1 MSPPRVA
8 LKEQVR
14 ASITSQISRTDPSSL
29 SFLFSPQ
36 KRGYLD
42 RKTLLELWHEAET
55 LLENLSDKDEEV
67 WDDLKAVLFPETPYD
82 LKIIENIQAL
92 YDFFPEGESSVLLQ
106 GLIAKIVLEVL
117 SPNYPPVSPQL
128 FIELLNF
135 LLKLHTEFL
144 IIIEPLSKV
153 VLGKNPALK
162 RGVKTLACAVLISHF
177 EVETLFIFCAC
188 HPSLR
193 EEEKQILFQSLS
205 AYQTIY
211 RKFLE
216 LQEEIGDKDQISRN
230 WFGEDYDHLKKRHE
244 YRDSFSNLVTRFIG
258 FLRQKNKKEA
268 LQVGRFLVLRNTNED
283 ILRLIHSRIQ
293 LSNLKDDL
301 LLTTFIYR
309 QIYNIMQ
316 DFRREYIS
324 PEVRE
329 DLFQVFSG
337 QQSQALESMGLITI
351 GKVPAY
357 LILQGLPSEDRTP
370 LTYPLKDT
378 LRDRLAPYNL
388 TALFDL
394 HPIPLLSQEILYQVG
409 QIAESLELKKEEL
422 VTFISYL
429 ERLLV
434 FLQQLEEM
442 NIPILIGPR
451 YGLILNAFQMNSLS
465 LIREGAYFASTGYWL
480 RTRVPPSLI
489 RCISP
494 HAIPNCLGVLDR
506 HIFSRISPLT
516 GAFRGTPFDLDSTNR
531 YDWDEEAETCQIR
544 PGYFIVEIPASLL
557 HQWEQT
563 QGLQKEALQE
573 KIKQKEWS

>member
-1 MSPPRVA
+1 M
-8 LKEQVR
+8 
-14 ASITSQISRTDPSSL
+14 
-29 SFLFSPQ
+29 
-36 KRGYLD
+36 
-42 RKTLLELWHEAET
+42 EA
-55 LLENLSDKDEEV
+55 
-67 WDDLKAVLFPETPYD
+67 
-82 LKIIENIQAL
+82 
-92 YDFFPEGESSVLLQ
+92 
-106 GLIAKIVLEVL
+106 L

-135 LLKLHTEFL
+135 LLKLSPEFL
-144 IIIEPLSKV
+144 VIIEPVSKII
-153 VLGKNPALK
+153 LGRNPAVK

-177 EVETLFIFCAC
+177 EVETLFIYFAC
-188 HPSLR
+188 HPSLQ

-205 AYQTIY
+205 AYQKIY

-216 LQEEIGDKDQISRN
+216 LQEDIGDRHQISRN
-230 WFGEDYDHLKKRHE
+230 WFGEDYSQTKKRGE
-244 YRDSFSNLVTRFIG
+244 YRDSSSNLVGRFIDC
-258 FLRQKNKKEA
+258 LRQKNKEEA

-293 LSNLKDDL
+293 MSNLKSDL
-301 LLTTFIYR
+301 LLTTSIYR
-309 QIYNIMQ
+309 QIYDIMQ
-316 DFRREYIS
+316 DFRRKYIS

-329 DLFQVFSG
+329 DLFQVFSA
-337 QQSQALESMGLITI
+337 QQSQALESMGLITV
-351 GKVPAY
+351 GKVPAH

-370 LTYPLKDT
+370 LSYPLNDT
-378 LRDRLAPYNL
+378 LRDQLASYNL
-388 TALFDL
+388 IALYDL
-394 HPIPLLSQEILYQVG
+394 HPIPLLSQEVLFLVG
-409 QIAESLELKKEEL
+409 QIAESLDLKKEGL

-429 ERLLV
+429 ERMLV

-442 NIPILIGPR
+442 DIPILLGPR
-451 YGLILNAFQMNSLS
+451 YGLILNAFQMDSLS

-480 RTRVPPSLI
+480 RSRVPPSLI

-531 YDWDEEAETCQIR
+531 YDWDEEPETCQIR
-544 PGYFIVEIPASLL
+544 PGYFLIEIPTNLI

-573 KIKQKEWS
+573 KIKRKEWS

>member
-1 MSPPRVA
+1 MSPPCLD
-8 LKEQVR
+8 LKARIR
-14 ASITSQISRTDPSSL
+14 ASITSQLSLTDSSTS

-36 KRGYLD
+36 KPGYFD
-42 RKTLLELWHEAET
+42 RKTLLELWNEGEP
-55 LLENLSDKDEEV
+55 LLGNLADEEV
-67 WDDLKAVLFPETPYD
+67 WDDLKAVLFPEIPYD

-92 YDFFPEGESSVLLQ
+92 YDSFPEGESSVLLES
-106 GLIAKIVLEVL
+106 LIARIGMEAL

-135 LLKLHTEFL
+135 LLKLSPEFL
-144 IIIEPLSKV
+144 IIIEPVSKII
-153 VLGKNPALK
+153 LGRNPAVK

-177 EVETLFIFCAC
+177 EVETLFIYFAC
-188 HPSLR
+188 HPSLQ

-205 AYQTIY
+205 AYQKIY

-216 LQEEIGDKDQISRN
+216 LQEDIGDKHQISRN
-230 WFGEDYDHLKKRHE
+230 WFGEDYSQTKKRGE
-244 YRDSFSNLVTRFIG
+244 YRDSSSNLVGRFIDC
-258 FLRQKNKKEA
+258 LRQKNEKEA

-293 LSNLKDDL
+293 IGNLKSDL
-301 LLTTFIYR
+301 SLTTYIYR
-309 QIYNIMQ
+309 QIYDIMQ
-316 DFRREYIS
+316 DFRRKYIS

-337 QQSQALESMGLITI
+337 QQSQALESMGLITV
-351 GKVPAY
+351 GKVPAH

-370 LTYPLKDT
+370 LSYPLKDT
-378 LRDRLAPYNL
+378 LRDQLASYNL
-388 TALFDL
+388 TALYDL
-394 HPIPLLSQEILYQVG
+394 HPIPLLSQEVLFLVG
-409 QIAESLELKKEEL
+409 QIAESLDLKKEEL

-429 ERLLV
+429 ERMLV

-442 NIPILIGPR
+442 DIPILLGPR
-451 YGLILNAFQMNSLS
+451 YGLILNAFQMDSLS

-480 RTRVPPSLI
+480 RSRVPPSLI

-531 YDWDEEAETCQIR
+531 YDWDEEPETCQIR
-544 PGYFIVEIPASLL
+544 PGYFLIEIPTNLI

-573 KIKQKEWS
+573 KIKKKEWS

>member
-1 MSPPRVA
+1 MSPPHPD
-8 LKEQVR
+8 LKERIR
-14 ASITSQISRTDPSSL
+14 ASILSQLTRNDPSIS

-36 KRGYLD
+36 KPGYLD
-42 RKTLLELWHEAET
+42 RKTLLERWQEAER
-55 LLENLSDKDEEV
+55 LLEDLTEEEI
-67 WDDLKAVLFPETPYD
+67 WIDLKAVCFPETPYD
-82 LKIIENIQAL
+82 LKIVEKIKDL
-92 YDFFPEGESSVLLQ
+92 VYFFPEQEATGILA
-106 GLIAKIVLEVL
+106 GLIAKILSEVL
-117 SPNYPPVSPQL
+117 SAHHPPVSPQL
-128 FIELLNF
+128 YIEMLNL
-135 LLKLHTEFL
+135 LLKISPEFL
-144 IIIEPLSKV
+144 IVIEPLFQII
-153 VLGKNPALK
+153 LRQNPALR
-162 RGVKTLACAVLISHF
+162 RGVKTLACAVIISHF
-177 EVETLFIFCAC
+177 EVESIFIFIAG
-188 HPSLR
+188 HPALQ

-205 AYQTIY
+205 AYQKIY

-216 LQEEIGDKDQISRN
+216 LQEDIGDKDQICRN
-230 WFGEDYDHLKKRHE
+230 WFGEAYDQLKKKGE
-244 YRDSFSNLVTRFIG
+244 YRDSFSNLVTRFIDC
-258 FLRQKNKKEA
+258 LRQKNKKEA

-283 ILRLIHSRIQ
+283 ILRLTHSRIQ
-293 LSNLKDDL
+293 LSNLKSDL
-301 LLTTFIYR
+301 VLTAFIYR

-337 QQSQALESMGLITI
+337 QQSEALESMGLITV
-351 GKVPAY
+351 GKVPAH

-370 LTYPLKDT
+370 LSYPLKDT
-378 LRDRLAPYNL
+378 LRDQLAPYNL
-388 TALFDL
+388 TALYDL
-394 HPIPLLSQEILYQVG
+394 HPIPLVSQEILFLVG
-409 QIAESLELKKEEL
+409 QIAESLDLKKEEL

-442 NIPILIGPR
+442 NIPILLGPR
-451 YGLILNAFQMNSLS
+451 YGLILNAFQMDSLS

-480 RTRVPPSLI
+480 RSRVPPSLI

-531 YDWDEEAETCQIR
+531 YDWDEEPENCQIR
-544 PGYFIVEIPASLL
+544 PGYFLIEMPANLIY
-557 HQWEQT
+557 QWEQT

-573 KIKQKEWS
+573 KIKKKEWS

>member
-1 MSPPRVA
+1 MSPPNLD
-8 LKEQVR
+8 LKARIR
-14 ASITSQISRTDPSSL
+14 ASITSQLSLTDSSTS
-29 SFLFSPQ
+29 SFLFSP
-36 KRGYLD
+36 KKPGYFD
-42 RKTLLELWHEAET
+42 RKTLLERWNEGEP
-55 LLENLSDKDEEV
+55 LLENLEDEEV

-92 YDFFPEGESSVLLQ
+92 YDTFPEGESSVLLES
-106 GLIAKIVLEVL
+106 LIAKIGMEAL

-135 LLKLHTEFL
+135 LLKLSPEFL
-144 IIIEPLSKV
+144 IIIEPVSKII
-153 VLGKNPALK
+153 LGQNPAVK

-177 EVETLFIFCAC
+177 EVETLFIYCAC
-188 HPSLR
+188 HPSLQ

-205 AYQTIY
+205 AYQKIY

-216 LQEEIGDKDQISRN
+216 LQEDIGDKHQISRN
-230 WFGEDYDHLKKRHE
+230 WFGEDYDQTKKRGE
-244 YRDSFSNLVTRFIG
+244 YRESSSNLVTRFIDC
-258 FLRQKNKKEA
+258 LRQKKEKEA

-283 ILRLIHSRIQ
+283 ILRQIHSRIQ
-293 LSNLKDDL
+293 MSNLRSDL
-301 LLTTFIYR
+301 WLTTLIYR
-309 QIYNIMQ
+309 QIYDIMQ
-316 DFRREYIS
+316 DFRRKYIS

-337 QQSQALESMGLITI
+337 QQSQALESMGLITV
-351 GKVPAY
+351 GKVPAH
-357 LILQGLPSEDRTP
+357 LILQGLPSDDRTP
-370 LTYPLKDT
+370 LSYPLKNT
-378 LRDRLAPYNL
+378 LRDQLAPYNL
-388 TALFDL
+388 TALYDL
-394 HPIPLLSQEILYQVG
+394 HPIPLLSQEVLFLVG
-409 QIAESLELKKEEL
+409 QIAESLDLKKEGL

-442 NIPILIGPR
+442 DIPILLGPR
-451 YGLILNAFQMNSLS
+451 YGLILNAFQMDSLS

-480 RTRVPPSLI
+480 RSRVPPSLI
-489 RCISP
+489 RCMSP

-531 YDWDEEAETCQIR
+531 YDWDEEPETCQIR
-544 PGYFIVEIPASLL
+544 PGYFLIEIPTNLI

-563 QGLQKEALQE
+563 QELQKEALQE
-573 KIKQKEWS
+573 KIKKKEWS

>member
-1 MSPPRVA
+1 MSPPNLDIKARI
-8 LKEQVR
+8 R
-14 ASITSQISRTDPSSL
+14 ASITSQLNLTDSSTS
-29 SFLFSPQ
+29 SFLFSP
-36 KRGYLD
+36 KKPGYFD
-42 RKTLLELWHEAET
+42 RKTLLERWNEGEP
-55 LLENLSDKDEEV
+55 LLKNLTDEEV
-67 WDDLKAVLFPETPYD
+67 WDDFKAVLFPETPYD

-92 YDFFPEGESSVLLQ
+92 YDSFPEGESSVLLDS
-106 GLIAKIVLEVL
+106 LIAKIGMEAL

-135 LLKLHTEFL
+135 LLKLSPEFL
-144 IIIEPLSKV
+144 IIIEPVSKII
-153 VLGKNPALK
+153 LGQNPALK

-177 EVETLFIFCAC
+177 EVETLFIYCAC
-188 HPSLR
+188 HPSLQ

-205 AYQTIY
+205 AYQQIY

-216 LQEEIGDKDQISRN
+216 LQEDIGDKHQISRN
-230 WFGEDYDHLKKRHE
+230 WFGEDYDQTKKRGE
-244 YRDSFSNLVTRFIG
+244 YRDSSSHLVTRFIDY
-258 FLRQKNKKEA
+258 LRQKREKEA

-293 LSNLKDDL
+293 MSDL
-301 LLTTFIYR
+301 RFDLCLITLIYR
-309 QIYNIMQ
+309 QIYDIMQ
-316 DFRREYIS
+316 DFRRKYIS

-329 DLFQVFSG
+329 DLFQVFSA
-337 QQSQALESMGLITI
+337 QQSQALESMGLITV
-351 GKVPAY
+351 GKVPAH
-357 LILQGLPSEDRTP
+357 LILQGLPSDDRTP
-370 LTYPLKDT
+370 LSYPLKNT
-378 LRDRLAPYNL
+378 LRDQLAPCNL
-388 TALFDL
+388 TALYDL
-394 HPIPLLSQEILYQVG
+394 HPIPLLSQEVLFLVG
-409 QIAESLELKKEEL
+409 QIAESLDLKKEGL

-442 NIPILIGPR
+442 DIPIRLGPR
-451 YGLILNAFQMNSLS
+451 YGLILNAFQMDSLS

-480 RTRVPPSLI
+480 RSRVPPSLI

-531 YDWDEEAETCQIR
+531 YDWDEEPETCQIR
-544 PGYFIVEIPASLL
+544 PGYFLIEIPTNLI

-573 KIKQKEWS
+573 KIKKKEWS

>member
-1 MSPPRVA
+1 MSPPHLD
-8 LKEQVR
+8 LKARIR
-14 ASITSQISRTDPSSL
+14 ASITSQLSLTDSSTS
-29 SFLFSPQ
+29 SFLFSSQ
-36 KRGYLD
+36 KPGYFD
-42 RKTLLELWHEAET
+42 RKTLLELWNEGEP
-55 LLENLSDKDEEV
+55 LLGNLTDEEV
-67 WDDLKAVLFPETPYD
+67 WDDLKAVLYPETPYD
-82 LKIIENIQAL
+82 LRIIENIQAL
-92 YDFFPEGESSVLLQ
+92 YDSFPEGESSVLL
-106 GLIAKIVLEVL
+106 GSLIAKIWMETL

-135 LLKLHTEFL
+135 LLKLSPEFL
-144 IIIEPLSKV
+144 IIIEPVSKII
-153 VLGKNPALK
+153 LGQNPAVK

-177 EVETLFIFCAC
+177 EVETLFIYFAC
-188 HPSLR
+188 HPSLQ

-205 AYQTIY
+205 AYQKIY

-216 LQEEIGDKDQISRN
+216 LQEDIGDKHQISRN
-230 WFGEDYDHLKKRHE
+230 WFGEDYGQTKKRGE
-244 YRDSFSNLVTRFIG
+244 YRDSSSNLVARFIDC
-258 FLRQKNKKEA
+258 LRQSNEKEA

-293 LSNLKDDL
+293 IGNLKSDL

-309 QIYNIMQ
+309 QIYDIMQ
-316 DFRREYIS
+316 DFRRKYIS

-329 DLFQVFSG
+329 DLFQVFSAP
-337 QQSQALESMGLITI
+337 QSQALESMGLITV
-351 GKVPAY
+351 GKVPAH

-370 LTYPLKDT
+370 LSYPLKDA
-378 LRDRLAPYNL
+378 LRDQLASYNL
-388 TALFDL
+388 TALYDL
-394 HPIPLLSQEILYQVG
+394 HPIPLLSQEVLFLVG
-409 QIAESLELKKEEL
+409 QIAESLDLKKEEL

-442 NIPILIGPR
+442 DIPILLGPR

-480 RTRVPPSLI
+480 RSRVPPSLI

-531 YDWDEEAETCQIR
+531 YDWDEEPETCQIR
-544 PGYFIVEIPASLL
+544 PGYFLIEIPTNLI

-573 KIKQKEWS
+573 KIKKKEWS

>member
-1 MSPPRVA
+1 MSPPCLD
-8 LKEQVR
+8 LKARIR
-14 ASITSQISRTDPSSL
+14 ASITSQLSLTDSSTS
-29 SFLFSPQ
+29 SFLFSTQ
-36 KRGYLD
+36 KPGYFD
-42 RKTLLELWHEAET
+42 RKTLLELWNEGEP
-55 LLENLSDKDEEV
+55 LLGNLTDEEV
-67 WDDLKAVLFPETPYD
+67 WDDLKAVLYPETPYD
-82 LKIIENIQAL
+82 LRIIENIQAL
-92 YDFFPEGESSVLLQ
+92 YDSFPEGESSVLL
-106 GLIAKIVLEVL
+106 GSLIARIGMEAL

-135 LLKLHTEFL
+135 LLKLSPEFL
-144 IIIEPLSKV
+144 VIIEPVSKII
-153 VLGKNPALK
+153 LGRNPAVK

-177 EVETLFIFCAC
+177 EVETLFIYFAC
-188 HPSLR
+188 HPSLQ

-205 AYQTIY
+205 AYQKIY

-216 LQEEIGDKDQISRN
+216 LQEDIGDRHQISRN
-230 WFGEDYDHLKKRHE
+230 WFGEDYSQTKKRGE
-244 YRDSFSNLVTRFIG
+244 YRDSSSNLVGRFIDC
-258 FLRQKNKKEA
+258 LRQKNKEEA

-293 LSNLKDDL
+293 MSNLKSDL
-301 LLTTFIYR
+301 LLTTSIYR
-309 QIYNIMQ
+309 QIYDIMQ
-316 DFRREYIS
+316 DFRRKYIS

-329 DLFQVFSG
+329 DLFQVFSA
-337 QQSQALESMGLITI
+337 QQSQALESMGLITV
-351 GKVPAY
+351 GKVPAH

-370 LTYPLKDT
+370 LSYPLNDT
-378 LRDRLAPYNL
+378 LRDQLASYNL
-388 TALFDL
+388 IALYDL
-394 HPIPLLSQEILYQVG
+394 HPIPLLSQEVLFLVG
-409 QIAESLELKKEEL
+409 QIAESLDLKKEGL

-429 ERLLV
+429 ERMLV

-442 NIPILIGPR
+442 DIPILLGPR
-451 YGLILNAFQMNSLS
+451 YGLILNAFQMDSLS

-480 RTRVPPSLI
+480 RSRVPPSLI

-531 YDWDEEAETCQIR
+531 YDWDEEPETCQIR
-544 PGYFIVEIPASLL
+544 PGYFLIEIPTNLI

-573 KIKQKEWS
+573 KIKRKEWS

>member
-1 MSPPRVA
+1 VSPPCLD
-8 LKEQVR
+8 LKARIR
-14 ASITSQISRTDPSSL
+14 ASITSQLSLTDSSTS
-29 SFLFSPQ
+29 SFLFSTQ
-36 KRGYLD
+36 KPGYFD
-42 RKTLLELWHEAET
+42 RKTLLELWNEGEP
-55 LLENLSDKDEEV
+55 LLGNLTDEEV
-67 WDDLKAVLFPETPYD
+67 WDDLKAVLYPETPYD
-82 LKIIENIQAL
+82 LRIIENIQAL
-92 YDFFPEGESSVLLQ
+92 YDSFPEGESSVLL
-106 GLIAKIVLEVL
+106 GSLIARIGMEAL

-135 LLKLHTEFL
+135 LLKLSPEFL
-144 IIIEPLSKV
+144 VIIEPVSKII
-153 VLGKNPALK
+153 LGRNPAVK

-177 EVETLFIFCAC
+177 EVETLFIYFAC
-188 HPSLR
+188 HPSLQ

-205 AYQTIY
+205 AYQKIY

-216 LQEEIGDKDQISRN
+216 LQEDIGDRHQISRN
-230 WFGEDYDHLKKRHE
+230 WFGEDYSQTKKRGE
-244 YRDSFSNLVTRFIG
+244 YRDSSSNLVGRFIDC
-258 FLRQKNKKEA
+258 LRQKNKEEA

-293 LSNLKDDL
+293 MSNLKSDL
-301 LLTTFIYR
+301 LLTTSIYR
-309 QIYNIMQ
+309 QIYDIMQ
-316 DFRREYIS
+316 DFRRKYIS

-329 DLFQVFSG
+329 DLFQVFSA
-337 QQSQALESMGLITI
+337 QQSQALESMGLITV
-351 GKVPAY
+351 GKVPAH

-370 LTYPLKDT
+370 LSYPLNDT
-378 LRDRLAPYNL
+378 LRDQLASYNL
-388 TALFDL
+388 IALYDL
-394 HPIPLLSQEILYQVG
+394 HPIPLLSQEVLFLVG
-409 QIAESLELKKEEL
+409 QIAESLDLKKEGL

-429 ERLLV
+429 ERMLV

-442 NIPILIGPR
+442 DIPILLGPR
-451 YGLILNAFQMNSLS
+451 YGLILNAFQMDSLS

-480 RTRVPPSLI
+480 RSRVPPSLI

-531 YDWDEEAETCQIR
+531 YDWDEEPETCQIR
-544 PGYFIVEIPASLL
+544 PGYFLIEIPTNLI

-573 KIKQKEWS
+573 KIKRKEWS